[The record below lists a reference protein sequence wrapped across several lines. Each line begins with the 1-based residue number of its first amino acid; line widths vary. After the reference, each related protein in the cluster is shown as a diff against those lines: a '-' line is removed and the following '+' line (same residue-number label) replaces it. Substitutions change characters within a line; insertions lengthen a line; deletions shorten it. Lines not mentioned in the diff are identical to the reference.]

1 MKIKTGY
8 LLSMENGE
16 IDLIFDN
23 EFDRNEM
30 ALAIFEEEI
39 DEHFMYEY
47 NHYGEYFEQN
57 YIDIYGSI
65 EEVWRW
71 RMLVIKG
78 TTHEHMWTYDVQIV
92 EG

>member
-1 MKIKTGY
+1 MKNKTGY

-16 IDLIFDN
+16 IDWVFNN
-23 EFDRNEM
+23 ESDRNEM

-47 NHYGEYFEQN
+47 NRYGEYFERD

-71 RMLVIKG
+71 RMSVIKDV
-78 TTHEHMWTYDVQIV
+78 THEHMWTYNVKIM
-92 EG
+92 EE